1 MSHRFRLFAS
11 VCCALVACGT
21 VSCRGLR
28 PLVKAKPATELH
40 LAGPA
45 AGTVQDARTDGP
57 FQVMRRTTDPRVIRR
72 AETAQTI
79 FIAPVSLQWL
89 RGTGR
94 TLRRVEEEQFGRP
107 RPVRE
112 VADEL
117 HAAFVGVFSA
127 PQPDRPPPRYRL
139 ATHPDREALVLE
151 LAITELTATSPTGNV
166 LKTAAGM
173 VVGPVSMVASPW
185 VKGTLAVEGRLT
197 DPVTGRVVYAFAD
210 RESNPMTIF
219 SVRNFHPTAFAKVI
233 AKQWAWQFEEAT
245 RVPGA
250 PQKDAP
256 FFRLNP
262 F

>member
-1 MSHRFRLFAS
+1 MSHRLRLLVS
-11 VCCALVACGT
+11 VCCALLAGGG

-28 PLVKAKPATELH
+28 PLVKAKPAGQLH

-45 AGTVQDARTDGP
+45 AGTVEDARTDGP
-57 FQVMRRTTDPRVIRR
+57 FQVVRRTTDPRAIRR
-72 AETAQTI
+72 AETAQTL
-79 FIAPVSLQWL
+79 FIAPVTLQWL
-89 RGTGR
+89 KETGR
-94 TLRRVEEEQFGRP
+94 TMRRLEEEQFGRR

-117 HAAFVGVFSA
+117 HAAFTGVFNA
-127 PQPDRPPPRYRL
+127 PKPDRPRPRYRVV
-139 ATHPDREALVLE
+139 ARPDREALVLE

-233 AKQWAWQFEEAT
+233 ARQWAEQFEEAT
-245 RVPGA
+245 RGTGAVP
-250 PQKDAP
+250 KDAP